1 VSDAWI
7 PGVGH
12 LRTAADGGHLKGGA
26 PRAVWQAL
34 GADPAVVSARS
45 AAERLSE
52 LGRAGHL
59 IWNPL
64 TGEIVQLVSV
74 LRAGRA
80 LGGPEGLAQLAPG
93 SAADS
98 GAKPGSAEPMQADRP
113 AAVNTEG
120 RLCVQV
126 CVVAFVWEPFTAGPM
141 TGLRGILDW
150 LDSWGL
156 SRRWPAGPPV
166 AYPRGQAGCGSRR
179 LWACGGHFGASQV
192 PGWAAVGPGEIDIE
206 RLTGR
211 AAHAAVQLS
220 AAGTDQAPPEGAHG
234 GRERERPEQDQWQE
248 QGQRH
253 RQHGERTGLA
263 EFDDIFEHRPAAG
276 SLTRVG

>member
-1 VSDAWI
+1 MSYAWM
-7 PGVGH
+7 PGVGR
-12 LRTAADGGHLKGGA
+12 LRTAADGGHLRGGA
-26 PRAVWQAL
+26 PRAVWQAV
-34 GADPAVVSARS
+34 GADPAVISARS

-59 IWNPL
+59 SWNPL
-64 TGEIVQLVSV
+64 TGEIVQLASV

-80 LGGPEGLAQLAPG
+80 LGGPEGLAPLGPG
-93 SAADS
+93 CAADS
-98 GAKPGSAEPMQADRP
+98 GAKPASAAPAQASWP

-126 CVVAFVWEPFTAGPM
+126 CVVAFAWEPFTAGPM

-150 LDSWGL
+150 LDSWGV

-166 AYPRGQAGCGSRR
+166 AYPRGQTGCGSRR
-179 LWACGGHFGASQV
+179 LWARGGHFGASQV
-192 PGWAAVGPGEIDIE
+192 PGWAAAGPGGIDIE

-211 AAHAAVQLS
+211 VQLS
-220 AAGTDQAPPEGAHG
+220 AAGTGQPPPEPAHG
-234 GRERERPEQDQWQE
+234 GPECERPGQDQRRK
-248 QGQRH
+248 QGQ
-253 RQHGERTGLA
+253 RTGLA
-263 EFDDIFEHRPAAG
+263 EFDDIFERRPAAG

>member
-1 VSDAWI
+1 VSDAWM

-26 PRAVWQAL
+26 PRAVWQAV

-74 LRAGRA
+74 LRAGRS
-80 LGGPEGLAQLAPG
+80 LGGPEGLAQPAPG
-93 SAADS
+93 RTADS
-98 GAKPGSAEPMQADRP
+98 GAKPGSAEPAQAGWP
-113 AAVNTEG
+113 AAVNSEG

-126 CVVAFVWEPFTAGPM
+126 CVVAFAWEPFTAGPM

-150 LDSWGL
+150 LDSWGV
-156 SRRWPAGPPV
+156 SRRWPAGRPA
-166 AYPRGQAGCGSRR
+166 AYPRGRAGGASRR

-192 PGWAAVGPGEIDIE
+192 PGWAAAGPGEIDIE

-211 AAHAAVQLS
+211 AAHALQLP
-220 AAGTDQAPPEGAHG
+220 AAGTGQAPAGRAHR
-234 GRERERPEQDQWQE
+234 GREGDRPEQHQQREQDQRH
-248 QGQRH
+248 GQRDE
-253 RQHGERTGLA
+253 GTGLA
-263 EFDDIFEHRPAAG
+263 EFDDIFEHRPAGG